1 MFFQRFNNETGEW
14 RHQTNSV
21 FRDRKWLGHVTFS
34 SSGLSFKSNP
44 LSQEGEVESS
54 YQQCIDVAKQT
65 LASAVKLASRETVPD
80 QTLVFPDSVSA
91 LRWFMTPSEAKS
103 CLLGESVASIQS
115 PFSPLPTQPP
125 SSSAYHGSLS
135 SHFSLSSQTVVT
147 LSSVDSK

>member
-1 MFFQRFNNETGEW
+1 MEQG
-14 RHQTNSV
+14 NSV

-54 YQQCIDVAKQT
+54 HQQCLDVAKQT

-115 PFSPLPTQPP
+115 PFSPLLFFP
-125 SSSAYHGSLS
+125 SSFAYHGSLS
-135 SHFSLSSQTVVT
+135 SHFSLSSQTAVT